1 MKRILAFVVVSL
13 ALSLAALAQAPAK
26 SAGEAPSKPKASAAS
41 AAMPRADEIL
51 NRYADAVGGRA
62 SWRKL
67 TSRQSIGT
75 IDVPGMNLSG
85 TVEIHEKA
93 PDKMLSVVTI
103 SGAVFRQGFD
113 GTVAWADDP
122 QNGMREETGAELA
135 ETRRDADFYLP
146 IDLRSLYAKFAVTGK
161 EKIGERDVYILDASS
176 AQGDPDKMYFD
187 LQTGL
192 LVRDVSLHHTPEG
205 VGKYQDDLSDYRE
218 VDGIKLPFTIHQ
230 TSADSEFTI
239 QWTEVRHNIP
249 LDDSQFS
256 KPAAQ

>member
-26 SAGEAPSKPKASAAS
+26 SAGEAPSKPQTSAAS
-41 AAMPRADEIL
+41 AAMPGADAIL
-51 NRYADAVGGRA
+51 NRYADAVGGRVA
-62 SWRKL
+62 WRKL

-113 GTVAWADDP
+113 GRVAWTDDP
-122 QNGMREETGAELA
+122 RSGMREETGAELA

-161 EKIGERDVYILDASS
+161 EKIGERDAYVLEASS

-187 LQTGL
+187 AQTGF
-192 LVRDVSLHHTPEG
+192 LVRVVSLHHAPEG

-249 LDDSQFS
+249 LEDSQFS
-256 KPAAQ
+256 KPAAE